1 MSNPNEI
8 KQLYDIANAMKK
20 AGYDPYEQIY
30 GYWRTGQILY
40 VTRTDG
46 ARNKIQC
53 ISMESIREF
62 LDLIKK

>member
-1 MSNPNEI
+1 MSNPKEI
-8 KQLYDIANAMKK
+8 EQLYDIANAMKK

-30 GYWRTGQILY
+30 GYWKTGQILY

-53 ISMESIREF
+53 I
-62 LDLIKK
+62 